1 MKKSI
6 WMAIIALSTTFFF
19 VACDDD
25 DDVQPTP
32 TLEQYD
38 IDFLN
43 SATRANRSLVALN
56 RLAADSGTN
65 PGVQQ
70 YALELISSSEAAQ
83 RTLDSIA
90 NVYSLQLP
98 AAGDAEV
105 TVFRDSLFVM
115 SRGRDFDTSF
125 VGYQMRLHDYYL
137 IDLNDASTNAIN
149 SGVKNYATGRVPIIT
164 DFRTRAETLFG
175 SL

>member
-6 WMAIIALSTTFFF
+6 WLAVIALSMTIF

-25 DDVQPTP
+25 DDVQPPP
-32 TLEQYD
+32 TLDQYD
-38 IDFLN
+38 VNFLN
-43 SATRANRSLVALN
+43 RATQQNRATIALN
-56 RLAADSGTN
+56 RLAVDSGTN

-70 YALELISSSEAAQ
+70 YALEMVNSYEAAQ
-83 RTLDSIA
+83 KTLDSIA

-98 AAGDAEV
+98 ATGDAAV
-105 TVFRDSLFVM
+105 GVFRDSLVVM

-125 VGYQMRLHDYYL
+125 VGYQLRLHDTYL
-137 IDLNDASTNAIN
+137 IDLNDAAVNAKN
-149 SGVKNYATGRVPIIT
+149 GGVKNYASGRVPLVT
-164 DFRTRAETLFG
+164 GFRNRADSLFG